1 MASILS
7 GKFLKVDAKAP
18 KAAAEGK
25 ESEDAQ
31 KQKKGRSSRLNP
43 LLNSRTADYV
53 DDLDLY
59 VPRISRAERYQY
71 WQQLTK
77 NNRPRRLPTH
87 FRSWVQKQVDA
98 VNERDTFPTSSL
110 RFFGAVK
117 SSFWDQLYLS
127 LFVLW
132 WLLIVFYG
140 DGWASKFAPPMAT
153 SLNENNAILLLPPV
167 LMFVSQLIPLVGT
180 LYSINYCN
188 DMVRFLATSEITSW
202 VSVSYIMCHP
212 SIYPSINALRAIY
225 PLIHYVPSFHLSI
238 HPSSIMCHHSIYPSI
253 HQCIPNP

>member
-7 GKFLKVDAKAP
+7 GKFSKVADAKAS
-18 KAAAEGK
+18 KATTAGSGAEEDK
-25 ESEDAQ
+25 VDDAQ
-31 KQKKGRSSRLNP
+31 KQKGRPSRLNP

-71 WQQLTK
+71 WQQLTQ
-77 NNRPRRLPTH
+77 NTRPRRLPTH

-98 VNERDTFPTSSL
+98 VNERDSFPASSL

-117 SSFWDQLYLS
+117 SSFWDQLYLD

-132 WLLIVFYG
+132 WLLIVFYH
-140 DGWASKFAPPMAT
+140 DGWAAKFAPMAID
-153 SLNENNAILLLPPV
+153 LNQNNAILLLLPA
-167 LMFVSQLIPLVGT
+167 LMFLSQLLPLVGT
-180 LYSINYCN
+180 LYCINYCN

-202 VSVSYIMCHP
+202 VSK
-212 SIYPSINALRAIY
+212 RT
-225 PLIHYVPSFHLSI
+225 
-238 HPSSIMCHHSIYPSI
+238 
-253 HQCIPNP
+253 

>member
-7 GKFLKVDAKAP
+7 GKFSKVDAKAS

-25 ESEDAQ
+25 EGEQEDAQ
-31 KQKKGRSSRLNP
+31 KKKGRSSRLNP

-59 VPRISRAERYQY
+59 VPRISRDERYQY

-77 NNRPRRLPTH
+77 NTRPRRLPTH

-98 VNERDTFPTSSL
+98 VNERDAFPTSSL
-110 RFFGAVK
+110 RFFGVVK
-117 SSFWDQLYLS
+117 SSFWDQLYLNF
-127 LFVLW
+127 FVLW

-140 DGWASKFAPPMAT
+140 DGWASKVAPMTT
-153 SLNENNAILLLPPV
+153 SLNKNNAILLLPPV
-167 LMFVSQLIPLVGT
+167 LMFASQLLPLLGT

-202 VSVSYIMCHP
+202 VRVSCIM
-212 SIYPSINALRAIY
+212 YPS
-225 PLIHYVPSFHLSI
+225 
-238 HPSSIMCHHSIYPSI
+238 C
-253 HQCIPNP
+253 HQCIHNP